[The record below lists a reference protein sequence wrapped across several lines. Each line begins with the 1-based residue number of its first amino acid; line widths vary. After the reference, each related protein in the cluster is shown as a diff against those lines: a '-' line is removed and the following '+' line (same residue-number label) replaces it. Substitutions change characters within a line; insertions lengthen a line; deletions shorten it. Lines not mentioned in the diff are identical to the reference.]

1 MFKAPR
7 RRRPSNRIMI
17 ENLVDGRQYRSLGEY
32 IAVQSAFQRMGWSQ
46 QKLRPETSPVEIHRT
61 RFLESGPRLP

>member
-1 MFKAPR
+1 MFATPPK
-7 RRRPSNRIMI
+7 RRPSNRITI
-17 ENLVDGRQYRSLGEY
+17 EKKIDGKQYRSMGEY

-46 QKLRPETSPVEIHRT
+46 AKLRPDTAPVEIHRT

>member
-17 ENLVDGRQYRSLGEY
+17 ENLVDGRQYRSLREY
-32 IAVQSAFQRMGWSQ
+32 IEVQSAFQRMGWSQ

>member
-7 RRRPSNRIMI
+7 KRRPSNRIMI
-17 ENLVDGRQYRSLGEY
+17 ENLVDGKQYRSLREY
-32 IAVQSAFQRMGWSQ
+32 IEVQSAFQRMGWSQ
-46 QKLRPETSPVEIHRT
+46 AKLRPDAAPVEVHRT